1 MFNFFSKKSKDTD
14 KLFFHTDIHCHVI
27 PGIDDGS
34 PSVEKSVELIRRME
48 AIGLTRIIATPHVTD
63 FTFENTPEIMD
74 EATNKLIPELNA
86 AGVNV
91 DLSHSAEYRL
101 DDFFKR
107 QFKEDN
113 LSPMPN
119 KFLLV
124 ENSFIQEPWGLD
136 GLLFEIKVKGYT
148 PILAHP
154 ERYTYYAIH
163 KERYKKLHEAGT
175 LFQVNLLSL
184 ASHYGKDTRRV
195 AEYLIENEMV
205 DFIGTDIHNS
215 AHLDQIERYLGS
227 KDYKRDR
234 AALDGVIRND
244 RAFI

>member
-1 MFNFFSKKSKDTD
+1 MFNFFSKKSKEPN

-34 PSVEKSVELIRRME
+34 PNVEKSVELVRRMK
-48 AIGLTRIIATPHVTD
+48 AIGLTRIIATPHVTES
-63 FTFENTPEIMD
+63 TFENSPEIMD
-74 EATNKLIPELNA
+74 SSMNELNA
-86 AGVNV
+86 ALQAADVNV
-91 DLSHSAEYRL
+91 NLSHSAEYRL
-101 DDFFKR
+101 DDHFKR
-107 QFKEDN
+107 EFAAGN
-113 LSPMPN
+113 LVPMPN
-119 KFLLV
+119 NYLLV

-136 GLLFEIKVKGYT
+136 GLLFDIKVKGFT

-154 ERYTYYAIH
+154 ERYSYYAVH
-163 KERYKKLHEAGT
+163 RDSYKKLHETGT

-215 AHLDQIERYLGS
+215 AHIDQIERYMSS

-234 AALDGVIRND
+234 AALEGGIRND
-244 RAFI
+244 RAFN